1 MSRRFVVA
9 MLGLGLA
16 LFLMPQISL
25 AVDDHLSQA
34 IEYTKL
40 AIDDGQHGRADG
52 LATHAEAA
60 LTHAEASEKV
70 KANPHTADAIKHL
83 KEAIDEGKQG
93 HADVATT
100 HAEAALNNLQQ
111 VM

>member
-1 MSRRFVVA
+1 MSRRFFVA
-9 MLGLGLA
+9 MLGLGVA
-16 LFLMPQISL
+16 LILMPKVSL
-25 AVDDHLSQA
+25 AADDHISQA
-34 IEYTKL
+34 IENTRL
-40 AIDDGQHGRADG
+40 AIHDGQHGHADF

-70 KANPHTADAIKHL
+70 KADPHTAEAIKHL
-83 KEAIDEGKQG
+83 MEAIDEAKQG
-93 HADVATT
+93 HVDVATT